1 MSDPSTTAAVDAPR
15 PEHIPLG
22 LYRHYRGGGVY
33 DVIDLAFDSTNGA
46 GEGRWMVLYR
56 SHTSGRLNVREVGQF
71 TELVAWPDG
80 ATRPR
85 FVPSSRETLPA
96 PGVPHA
102 VPEAEMNRRG
112 EEIIR
117 RARAELLALDPYC
130 DCVVLWAT
138 RKLLGLSLD
147 ERVTLRADAD
157 ALFDLVE
164 FLERAQGIR
173 RLRYGL
179 DPTVVDGPAD
189 PRAVKDGALVRR
201 VTVQVGEQ
209 EMPVAWAL
217 ELLRRVEEGTDVH

>member
-1 MSDPSTTAAVDAPR
+1 MSADTPR
-15 PEHIPLG
+15 PTHLPLG
-22 LYRHYRGGGVY
+22 LYRHRGGGLY

-56 SHTSGRLNVREVGQF
+56 SHASGRLNVRELGQF
-71 TELVAWPDG
+71 TEAQTWPDG

-85 FVPSSRETLPA
+85 FVMASRETSPA
-96 PGVPHA
+96 PGQPHA
-102 VPEAEMNRRG
+102 MPEAEANRRG
-112 EEIIR
+112 DEIIR
-117 RARAELLALDPYC
+117 RARAELLALDPHC
-130 DCVVLWAT
+130 DCVVLWAA
-138 RKLLGLSLD
+138 RKLLSLALD

-157 ALFDLVE
+157 ALLDLVE

-179 DPTVVDGPAD
+179 DPAVVDGPPD

-201 VTVQVGEQ
+201 VTVMVGER

-217 ELLRRVEEGTDVH
+217 ELLRGVEEANDGN